1 MTVTET
7 GELTDEGAALVAR
20 WAKVVARKY
29 GDRPVS
35 EHDLSEKERALLD
48 RAGDLRPVLVD
59 VLIDPSLRG
68 GDE

>member
-35 EHDLSEKERALLD
+35 EHELSDRERALLAQ
-48 RAGDLRPVLVD
+48 AGDLRPVFED

-68 GDE
+68 DDE